1 MWLQMVLTVDIGN
14 TNMEFGIFEGEK
26 LRANF
31 RLVTNRNVTSDEVG
45 LLMTQFF
52 TIQKIDVNAIE
63 AVVIASVV
71 PQVMFSV
78 SNAMRKYI
86 GKEPLVAGENLPI
99 QLKNNYHNPKEV
111 GADRL
116 VNAYAA
122 YRKYGG
128 PLIVVDFGTATTF
141 DLVGEDGSY
150 EGGTI
155 YPGIKVS
162 MEALTRNAA
171 KLPTVELNDPGTA
184 IGRDTVTSMQAGVIY
199 GYVGAVLHMIDK
211 ISDELGQK
219 TTVVATGGLSTLL
232 NQSTQM
238 FDVIDKTLTLEGL
251 MQIYLDRQ

>member
-1 MWLQMVLTVDIGN
+1 MVLTVDIGN
-14 TNMEFGIFEGEK
+14 TNMEFGIFDEDALK
-26 LRANF
+26 ANF

-52 TIQKIDVNAIE
+52 SIQKINVQTIE

-86 GKEPLVAGENLPI
+86 GKEPLVAGDNLPI
-99 QLKNNYHNPKEV
+99 RIQNNYSNPREV

-116 VNAYAA
+116 VNAYGAFC
-122 YRKYGG
+122 KYGG

-141 DLVGEDGSY
+141 DLVGADGAY
-150 EGGTI
+150 EGGMI

-199 GYVGAVLHMIDK
+199 GYVGAVRHMIGK
-211 ISDELGQK
+211 INQELGQEAK
-219 TTVVATGGLSTLL
+219 VVATGGLSTLL
-232 NQSTQM
+232 NQSGQM
-238 FDVIDKTLTLEGL
+238 FDVIDKTLTLEAL
-251 MQIYLDRQ
+251 MRIYQDSK